1 MTENEEMV
9 EMMLEMTYELI
20 DESLRDIARD
30 FEKDFNLKLEDKLT
44 GGKRF
49 RPSLTIIVNQA
60 LGGDM
65 GEVIP
70 YAVIVE
76 LIHEFS
82 LIHDDVLDHDTI
94 RRDGDALWVMATVG
108 KAIMTG
114 DAGFG
119 KVVKMASELGP
130 DVAKVSGAT
139 IYALAKG
146 VVSEFTTYIPRNRDA
161 MEENI
166 VEIMN
171 LKTASLFS
179 LATELGSISAGAD
192 GKVEENMRLY
202 GKYLGLAYQLAD
214 DLVDLKKSLADGGVG
229 DIKDHRIT
237 YPLYAYMLVNDNLAN
252 DINKFG
258 LRQMTWEELKPLLLD
273 HPEALNTSVEKMTE
287 FVMMAKVLAKDLPV
301 ENEYKDVLIALPE
314 YMVMKMM
321 GELSDGEDD

>member
-82 LIHDDVLDHDTI
+82 LIHDDVMDHDTI

-146 VVSEFTTYIPRNRDA
+146 VVSEFTTFIPRNKED
-161 MEENI
+161 MEKHI

-192 GKVEENMRLY
+192 GDVEGLMIQY
-202 GKYLGLAYQLAD
+202 GKNLGLAYQLAD

-237 YPLYAYMLVNDNLAN
+237 YPLYAYTLINDNLSN
-252 DINKFG
+252 LINQFG
-258 LRQMTWEELKPLLLD
+258 LRQISWEDIRPILLE
-273 HPEALNTSVEKMTE
+273 HPEALDISVNKITEYTMT
-287 FVMMAKVLAKDLPV
+287 AKGIAKSLPV
-301 ENEYKDVLIALPE
+301 DNEYKDVLIALPE
-314 YMVMKMM
+314 YMVLKML
-321 GELSDGEDD
+321 GELSDDEND